1 MRHMS
6 CINKINTNF
15 ALFTSY
21 GLDNNTVGTET
32 ARTSEI
38 HR

>member
-1 MRHMS
+1 MA
-6 CINKINTNF
+6 CINYFNTNF

-21 GLDNNTVGTET
+21 GLDKNTTCSET
-32 ARTSEI
+32 ACTSEM

>member
-1 MRHMS
+1 
-6 CINKINTNF
+6 
-15 ALFTSY
+15 LFTSY
-21 GLDNNTVGTET
+21 GLDKKKAGTET

>member
-1 MRHMS
+1 MA
-6 CINKINTNF
+6 CINYFNTNF

-21 GLDNNTVGTET
+21 GLDKNTTCSET
-32 ARTSEI
+32 TRTSEI

>member
-1 MRHMS
+1 M
-6 CINKINTNF
+6 NYFNTNF

-21 GLDNNTVGTET
+21 ELDKNTTCQET

-38 HR
+38 HW